1 MSLPGFPSIDPPI
14 QREDAVNQ
22 TRSSI
27 AMEELGL
34 SHLLNMEEEKLQYV
48 LGTLPGLAVGASLEE
63 VMRVNRSVK
72 HTLSALWS
80 SR

>member
-1 MSLPGFPSIDPPI
+1 MSLPGFPNVDPPI

-34 SHLLNMEEEKLQYV
+34 SHLLNMEEEN
-48 LGTLPGLAVGASLEE
+48 TSWARCRALPWE
-63 VMRVNRSVK
+63 
-72 HTLSALWS
+72 S
-80 SR
+80 SWRR